1 LLWQIL
7 EKEDFKKQ
15 VNRLKPETKTEPDLI
30 RRIHLQLLETTS
42 YTTYISNDKRDKKEE
57 RKIME
62 FILNELLLSNPSF
75 ISHIGELFGNFEDDG
90 ESVVQLIGSLLQKP
104 NSLSLD
110 TLVDPEKEKFAR
122 DLLKT
127 AVEKDKHLES
137 LIVPKLKNWD
147 PDRIAVLDMIMMKM
161 GVAEFLYFET
171 IPPKVTINEYI
182 DLAKEYST
190 AQSGH
195 FVNGILDNVRKELE
209 EQGKLNKIDFK
220 KSKKVNTNLFMNRIS
235 IFLALSL
242 LIYTGCKDLPAN
254 TNTESTT
261 DATVAGMNTEKIP
274 QEDTSLFTRLTWLD
288 TTDQTLGKLKPGK
301 EIEIKW
307 RFKNT
312 GERPLIIEGVTAS
325 CGCTIPEKPEK
336 PLLPGEEGTIKA
348 KFNGSGNGYIV
359 KQVHVVANTN
369 PSKNHTL
376 SFSGEIPE
384 QKQ

>member
-1 LLWQIL
+1 MISRRNIRVKVMQVLYTLSTVEETPTPTRLQTQLDQQLEQTRDLFVYLTWFLTQVLRYTEIYAHKKASKHLPTEADLNINTKLAGNELLWQIL

-122 DLLKT
+122 ELLKT

-220 KSKKVNTNLFMNRIS
+220 KSKK
-235 IFLALSL
+235 
-242 LIYTGCKDLPAN
+242 
-254 TNTESTT
+254 
-261 DATVAGMNTEKIP
+261 
-274 QEDTSLFTRLTWLD
+274 
-288 TTDQTLGKLKPGK
+288 
-301 EIEIKW
+301 
-307 RFKNT
+307 
-312 GERPLIIEGVTAS
+312 
-325 CGCTIPEKPEK
+325 
-336 PLLPGEEGTIKA
+336 
-348 KFNGSGNGYIV
+348 
-359 KQVHVVANTN
+359 
-369 PSKNHTL
+369 
-376 SFSGEIPE
+376 
-384 QKQ
+384 